1 MKSLLILNAI
11 ALAVIVIQN
20 RILDKRVQ
28 ELENKVLEGTKETLE
43 NRREIYK
50 TDKEIRSINN
60 KINDIKIKGLLSPRF
75 FKLKQVDCK
84 NDKYEVINL

>member
-1 MKSLLILNAI
+1 MKALLILNAI
-11 ALAVIVIQN
+11 ALAAIVIQN

-28 ELENKVLEGTKETLE
+28 ELEIKVLESTKETLE

-60 KINDIKIKGLLSPRF
+60 NINDIKIKGLLSPRF
-75 FKLKQVDCK
+75 YIAK
-84 NDKYEVINL
+84 EIE

>member
-28 ELENKVLEGTKETLE
+28 ELEIKVLEGTKEILE
-43 NRREIYK
+43 NRREIYRMDEK
-50 TDKEIRSINN
+50 MHSTL
-60 KINDIKIKGLLSPRF
+60 NDIKIRGLLSPRF
-75 FKLKQVDCK
+75 FKIK
-84 NDKYEVINL
+84 EIE